1 MRRHASG
8 QALMETLVAML
19 AFMPLLLSMVWLA
32 RHLDHQQMAI
42 MAVREAAFQCPGGVA
57 DCNRRSDALPT
68 TLQALSQARAV
79 PWADPTGRSGPPR
92 IPEMQVSRESLRF
105 DAPLAYVGGSAQRV
119 IPGALSLLTDLAGP
133 SRFGLDLES
142 GLVRTT
148 VRISAGADAQDGRFD
163 WASAFGVWRLE
174 ARLALL
180 TDDWM
185 ARSPE
190 GPAADT
196 VRSRVDRGQ
205 QLPGLEPV
213 VRAGWWPVRG
223 LLQIAELLGLESSAQ
238 HFTPGQVD
246 VDLLPPDRRGLA
258 PWPGTSTDPDPVLA
272 PDPAQGGGS
281 SDGA

>member
-1 MRRHASG
+1 MRRNASG

-19 AFMPLLLSMVWLA
+19 AFIPLLMCMVWLA
-32 RHLDHQQMAI
+32 RLIDHQQI
-42 MAVREAAFQCPGGVA
+42 TLMAVREAAFQCVGGSA
-57 DCNRRSDALPT
+57 ACSDRPAVLPT
-68 TLQALSQARAV
+68 SLEQLSQARRV
-79 PWADPTGRSGPPR
+79 PWADPSGRSGR
-92 IPEMQVSRESLRF
+92 SSIPEMQVSRESLRF
-105 DAPLAYVGGSAQRV
+105 DAPLAFVGGSAQRV
-119 IPGALSLLTDLAGP
+119 IPGALSLLSELAGP
-133 SRFGLDLES
+133 ARFGLDLES

-148 VRISAGADAQDGRFD
+148 VLVRSGSNAQVAPSGWAAVFGA
-163 WASAFGVWRLE
+163 WRLE

-190 GPAADT
+190 GDSADT
-196 VRSRVDRGQ
+196 VRSRVERGQ

-223 LLQIAELLGLESSAQ
+223 LLQIADWLGLESGAK
-238 HFTPGQVD
+238 HFSPGQID

-258 PWPGTSTDPDPVLA
+258 PWPGLPTDPDPA
-272 PDPAQGGGS
+272 PDPSYGGGS

>member
-1 MRRHASG
+1 
-8 QALMETLVAML
+8 
-19 AFMPLLLSMVWLA
+19 
-32 RHLDHQQMAI
+32 
-42 MAVREAAFQCPGGVA
+42 
-57 DCNRRSDALPT
+57 
-68 TLQALSQARAV
+68 
-79 PWADPTGRSGPPR
+79 
-92 IPEMQVSRESLRF
+92 MQVSRESLRF
-105 DAPLAYVGGSAQRV
+105 DAPLAFVGGSVQRV
-119 IPGALSLLTDLAGP
+119 IPGALSLLSELAGP
-133 SRFGLDLES
+133 ARFGLDLES

-148 VRISAGADAQDGRFD
+148 VQVGSGADGQNGRSD

-190 GPAADT
+190 GASADT
-196 VRSRVDRGQ
+196 VRSRVERGQ

-223 LLQIAELLGLESSAQ
+223 LLQIAEWLGLESAAK

-258 PWPGTSTDPDPVLA
+258 PWPGPSTEPA
-272 PDPAQGGGS
+272 PDPLPDPSQGGSS